1 MSEIISLGDED
12 PEAPSVPE
20 KGETLPISTHYHT
33 VLIRSG
39 PELNLATVT
48 MDLSA
53 ALTASVAFH
62 KDVQANKQTSVIVKK
77 AFSEIKKAPQAHSKF
92 SALRIDAWQAV
103 LVIQ

>member
-62 KDVQANKQTSVIVKK
+62 KDV
-77 AFSEIKKAPQAHSKF
+77 
-92 SALRIDAWQAV
+92 
-103 LVIQ
+103 